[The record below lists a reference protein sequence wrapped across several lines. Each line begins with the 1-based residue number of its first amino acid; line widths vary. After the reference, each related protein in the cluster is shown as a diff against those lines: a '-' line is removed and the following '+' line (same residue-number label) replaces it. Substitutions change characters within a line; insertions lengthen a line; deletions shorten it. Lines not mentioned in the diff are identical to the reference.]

1 LIVEA
6 GFIGLTG
13 PWGILALMAMAVA
26 MLVNRAGASMVFFD
40 VVGRFQA
47 ERLIKDADTSM
58 TVFNAVMLDS
68 FANIQDSV
76 NVIGT
81 SFEGL
86 VNSVMPM
93 TEAVADAEIELS
105 KFLVE
110 ADQIDEISQE
120 IMDMGIAFGFTGDQA
135 LSASAKMAQLASVLG
150 PGMTPTGTE
159 LGLQF
164 GLISGMETE
173 AAMQRLINLN
183 QQLFFMTEGTENL
196 NSVAEKREKITNNTI
211 AVMDKLNTIENRS
224 ASTMEQI
231 TFVMNQFASQ
241 AHLTGESLEMM
252 AAQSAVLIET
262 GEEQGKAGRAL
273 KQIYARLG
281 ADTNGAR
288 KELEALNIAVED
300 SNGNLRPL
308 SEILGDLSKQY
319 DSLSAAEQQAIAQ
332 SVAGNRH
339 YTRFIKLM
347 NNYDRAVQLATEA
360 NEGLFPAM
368 EEVEKRLEADI
379 TKFRAAEAAL
389 SNYRAELGDA
399 LLPALT
405 KTTQKQAT
413 FTKFLA
419 DAVALVG
426 DNRFGNAFLMVG
438 LGIKSMVVPMLG
450 VVTNIAAMTVAM
462 QTNRAVTRAMAGE
475 QLMLEEAFGRGA
487 LQQLR
492 NADSLKQR
500 NQIGAAAV
508 EMMNAELVVLQQ
520 LSREKEAE
528 LLIDIQI
535 GSFISQREKAEISAL
550 QGKIRRSSLDKSMKE
565 TEMMGLAKTSEKYKE
580 LETDIKEID
589 QTVAKHRDTLEGL
602 QITNDETTASVKRMS
617 DAYGGSRVSKGKEE
631 SDEVE
636 RDNKLRAQQAK
647 ELYAVGGAALALGSA
662 FTLLFKDERLVR
674 IGMSLQIVGTTILT
688 AKQLALAA
696 STLIKS
702 AAEAKGITVKKQT
715 NRELLAEIFG
725 LGQNTRA
732 QAINTAAVNTNTA
745 AKRANAAA
753 TSAAAG
759 ASAGGAAAT
768 GASAGS
774 AAGPMG
780 MLAGAVLATGIAYIA
795 LSASAKKAKTDID
808 DFTSVDGVLDTG
820 TIQMEAFTEAVLDSS
835 KSLDDLALDAFNAE
849 QAVLA
854 LQDTTLDAAKS
865 DEAGLRNTE
874 RTAEQA
880 YLARI
885 AQSANMR
892 TNLETDVQAVLDAQA
907 ALDYRD
913 SGAAPDPFSG
923 VGGGIGTEGT
933 FFTQHTIRQAELL
946 IAEEE
951 HLIKLMESIGEDG
964 VGAIVK
970 AIRANAEFVNQLEK
984 DSLDATTSIAGVMET
999 ATQSLT
1005 EFNNAREE
1013 LFFGMAASN
1022 VTGDLVRQVVNRGV
1036 EHLLVNTEVVMT
1048 NNFNGMTTEQ
1058 AAQEILD
1065 HVERGARMRGV
1076 DMSTVSQ
1083 SI

>member
-1 LIVEA
+1 MIIET
-6 GFIGLTG
+6 GFALNG
-13 PWGILALMAMAVA
+13 PWGLLALMAMAVA

-68 FANIQDSV
+68 FANIQDSI

-86 VNSVMPM
+86 VNEVLPL
-93 TEAVADAEIELS
+93 TEAIADAEIELE
-105 KFLVE
+105 KFLLE

-120 IMDMGIAFGFTGDQA
+120 IIDMGVAFGFSGDQA

-150 PGMTPTGTE
+150 PGMTATGTE

-196 NSVAEKREKITNNTI
+196 NSVAQKREKITNNTI

-273 KQIYARLG
+273 RMIYARLG

-288 KELEALNIAVED
+288 RELEALNIAVED

-319 DSLSAAEQQAIAQ
+319 DTLSAAEQQAIAQ

-347 NNYDRAVQLATEA
+347 NNYDRAVQLSTEA

-368 EEVEKRLEADI
+368 DEVNKRLEANI
-379 TKFRAAEAAL
+379 TEFRAAEAAL
-389 SNYRAELGDA
+389 GNYRAELGEA

-405 KTTQKQAT
+405 DVTEKQGT

-419 DAVALVG
+419 DAVSLLG
-426 DNRFGNAFLMVG
+426 DNRVGNALLMIG
-438 LGIKSMVVPMLG
+438 LGLKSMVVPMMG
-450 VVTNIAAMTVAM
+450 VITNMAAMTVAM

-475 QLMLEEAFGRGA
+475 QLMLEEAFGKGA

-492 NADSLKQR
+492 NADSLRQV
-500 NQIGAAAV
+500 NQIGQAAIAMQDAQMV
-508 EMMNAELVVLQQ
+508 TLKKLTRA
-520 LSREKEAE
+520 KEE
-528 LLIDIQI
+528 DLLIDIQAM
-535 GSFISQREKAEISAL
+535 SFINQKEKAEIRAL
-550 QGKIRRSSLDKSMKE
+550 QGTIRRVSLDKSMKE
-565 TEMMGLAKTSEKYKE
+565 TEMMGLKKTSDKYKA
-580 LETDIKEID
+580 LAKEVKDLD
-589 QTVAKHRDTLEGL
+589 QTLAQHRDNLEAL
-602 QITNDETTASVKRMS
+602 QLENDETAASVDRMAR
-617 DAYGGSRVSKGKEE
+617 AYGGSRVKKQQEINKQTE
-631 SDEVE
+631 D
-636 RDNKLRAQQAK
+636 DNRLRAQQAK

-674 IGMSLQIVGTTILT
+674 LGMSLQIVGTTILT

-696 STLIKS
+696 STVVKS
-702 AAEAKGITVKKQT
+702 VAEAKGIKVKKQST
-715 NRELLAEIFG
+715 FELVKEIFT

-732 QAINTAAVNTNTA
+732 QAANTGAVNLNTK

-753 TSAAAG
+753 TGAAAG

-768 GASAGS
+768 GAAAGS

-780 MLAGAVLATGIAYIA
+780 MLGGAIIGTVLAFGA
-795 LSASAKKAKTDID
+795 LSLSAKKAKTDID
-808 DFTSVDGVLDTG
+808 DFSSVDGVLDTG
-820 TIQMEAFTEAVLDSS
+820 TIQMDAFTEAVLDTS
-835 KSLDDLALDAFNAE
+835 KSLDDLALDASNAE
-849 QAVLA
+849 DAVLA
-854 LQDTTLDAAKS
+854 LQDTTLDAAQS
-865 DEAGLRNTE
+865 EITSLRNTE
-874 RTAEQA
+874 KTAEQA
-880 YLARI
+880 YLGRV
-885 AQSANMR
+885 AQSADMR
-892 TNLETDVQAVLDAQA
+892 KNLEDDIEAILDAQETVA
-907 ALDYRD
+907 KGENLTPIGPHGRFMASLFPPGENSALK
-913 SGAAPDPFSG
+913 
-923 VGGGIGTEGT
+923 E
-933 FFTQHTIRQAELL
+933 AELL
-946 IAEEE
+946 LEEEE
-951 HLIKLMESIGEDG
+951 HLIALIESLGEEG
-964 VGAIVK
+964 IEAIVK
-970 AIRANAEFVNQLEK
+970 AIRANATFVNQLER
-984 DSLDATTSIAGVMET
+984 DSVEATTSIAGVMET
-999 ATQSLT
+999 ATQAVT

>member
-1 LIVEA
+1 MIVEA

-196 NSVAEKREKITNNTI
+196 NSAAEKREKITNNTI

-780 MLAGAVLATGIAYIA
+780 MLAGAVLATGIAFIA

-951 HLIKLMESIGEDG
+951 HLIELMESIGEDG

>member
-1 LIVEA
+1 LIIET
-6 GFIGLTG
+6 GFALNG
-13 PWGILALMAMAVA
+13 PWGLLALMAMAVA

-68 FANIQDSV
+68 FANIQDSL

-86 VNSVMPM
+86 VNEVLPL
-93 TEAVADAEIELS
+93 TEAIADAEIELE
-105 KFLVE
+105 KFLLE

-120 IMDMGIAFGFTGDQA
+120 IIDMGVAFGFSGDQA

-150 PGMTPTGTE
+150 PGMTATGTE

-196 NSVAEKREKITNNTI
+196 NSVAEKRNKITNNTI

-273 KQIYARLG
+273 RMIYARLG

-288 KELEALNIAVED
+288 RELEALNIAVED

-308 SEILGDLSKQY
+308 SEVLGDLSHQW
-319 DSLSAAEQQAIAQ
+319 SGLEASERQAVAQ

-347 NNYDRAVQLATEA
+347 NNYDRAVQLSTEA

-368 EEVEKRLEADI
+368 DEVNKRLEANI
-379 TKFRAAEAAL
+379 TEFRAAEAAL

-405 KTTQKQAT
+405 DVTEKQAT

-419 DAVALVG
+419 DAVAVLG
-426 DNRFGNAFLMVG
+426 DNRFGNALLMVG
-438 LGIKSMVVPMLG
+438 LGIKSMVVPMMG
-450 VVTNIAAMTVAM
+450 VITNIAAMTVAM

-492 NADSLKQR
+492 NADSLRQR
-500 NQIGAAAV
+500 NQIGQAAV
-508 EMMNAELVVLQQ
+508 AMMDAELVTLKK
-520 LSREKEAE
+520 LTAEKEAD
-528 LLIDIQI
+528 LLLDISAM
-535 GSFISQREKAEISAL
+535 SFISQIEQAEIRAL
-550 QGKIRRSSLDKSMKE
+550 QGKIRRTSLDKSMKE
-565 TEMMGLAKTSEKYKE
+565 TEMMGLDKTKQKYKD
-580 LETDIKEID
+580 LEAEVKALD
-589 QTVAKHRDTLEGL
+589 QTLAQHRDTLEGL
-602 QITNDETTASVKRMS
+602 QIENDKTAASVDKMAQ
-617 DAYGGSRVSKGKEE
+617 AYGGSRVQKGKEE
-631 SDEVE
+631 
-636 RDNKLRAQQAK
+636 NKQIEEENRLRAQQAK

-674 IGMSLQIVGTTILT
+674 LGMSLQIVGTTILT

-768 GASAGS
+768 GAAAGS
-774 AAGPMG
+774 AAGPFG
-780 MLAGAVLATGIAYIA
+780 MLAGAVIATGIAFVA

-820 TIQMEAFTEAVLDSS
+820 TLQMEAFTEAVLDTN

-854 LQDTTLDAAKS
+854 LKDTTLDAAKS

-885 AQSANMR
+885 AQSADMR
-892 TNLETDVQAVLDAQA
+892 TNLEADVQAVLDAQA

-933 FFTQHTIRQAELL
+933 FFTQHAIREAELL

-999 ATQSLT
+999 ATQAVT

>member
-1 LIVEA
+1 MIVEA

-68 FANIQDSV
+68 FANIQDSL

-86 VNSVMPM
+86 VNEVLPL
-93 TEAVADAEIELS
+93 TEAIADAEIELE
-105 KFLVE
+105 KFLLE

-120 IMDMGIAFGFTGDQA
+120 IMDMGIAFGFSGDQA

-196 NSVAEKREKITNNTI
+196 NSVQEKRNKITSNTL

-273 KQIYARLG
+273 RMIYARLG

-288 KELEALNIAVED
+288 RELEALNIAVED

-319 DSLSAAEQQAIAQ
+319 GSLSAAEQQAIAQ

-379 TKFRAAEAAL
+379 TQFRAAEAAL

-405 KTTQKQAT
+405 KTTEKQAT

-508 EMMNAELVVLQQ
+508 EMMNAEMVVLQQ
-520 LSREKEAE
+520 LNAEKEAE

-535 GSFISQREKAEISAL
+535 GSFISQREQAEIRAL
-550 QGKIRRSSLDKSMKE
+550 QGKIRRSSLDKSIKE
-565 TEMMGLAKTSEKYKE
+565 TEMMGLAKTSEKYTQ
-580 LETDIKEID
+580 LEADIKEID

-602 QITNDETTASVKRMS
+602 QITNDKTTASVKRMS
-617 DAYGGSRVSKGKEE
+617 DAYGGSRVSKGREE
-631 SDEVE
+631 SDQVE
-636 RDNKLRAQQAK
+636 KDNKLRAQQAK

-674 IGMSLQIVGTTILT
+674 LGMSLQIVGTTILT
-688 AKQLALAA
+688 AKQLALAG

-702 AAEAKGITVKKQT
+702 AAEAKGIVTKQKSILEIT
-715 NRELLAEIFG
+715 KEIFSID
-725 LGQNTRA
+725 QNTRA
-732 QAINTAAVNTNTA
+732 QVTNTGA
-745 AKRANAAA
+745 VTLNTKAKAANAAA
-753 TSAAAG
+753 TTAAAG

-768 GASAGS
+768 GAAAGS

-780 MLAGAVLATGIAYIA
+780 MLAGAVIATGIAFIA
-795 LSASAKKAKTDID
+795 LTASAKKAKTDID

-820 TIQMEAFTEAVLDSS
+820 TLQMEAFTEAVLDTS

-849 QAVLA
+849 EAVKGLEDA
-854 LQDTTLDAAKS
+854 TLDAAKS
-865 DEAGLRNTE
+865 EESGLLDTE
-874 RTAEQA
+874 RTAKQS
-880 YLARI
+880 YLARV
-885 AQSANMR
+885 AQSADMR
-892 TNLETDVQAVLDAQA
+892 TNLEADVQAILDAQA

-913 SGAAPDPFSG
+913 SGASPDPFSG
-923 VGGGIGTEGT
+923 IGGVGTGDEA
-933 FFTQHTIRQAELL
+933 FFTRKAISDAELL

-951 HLIKLMESIGEDG
+951 HLVALIESIGDDG
-964 VGAIVK
+964 LTEIVK
-970 AIRANAEFVNQLEK
+970 AIRANAGFINQLER
-984 DSLDATTSIAGVMET
+984 DSLDATTAVAGVMES

>member
-1 LIVEA
+1 
-6 GFIGLTG
+6 
-13 PWGILALMAMAVA
+13 
-26 MLVNRAGASMVFFD
+26 
-40 VVGRFQA
+40 
-47 ERLIKDADTSM
+47 
-58 TVFNAVMLDS
+58 
-68 FANIQDSV
+68 
-76 NVIGT
+76 
-81 SFEGL
+81 
-86 VNSVMPM
+86 
-93 TEAVADAEIELS
+93 
-105 KFLVE
+105 
-110 ADQIDEISQE
+110 
-120 IMDMGIAFGFTGDQA
+120 
-135 LSASAKMAQLASVLG
+135 
-150 PGMTPTGTE
+150 
-159 LGLQF
+159 
-164 GLISGMETE
+164 
-173 AAMQRLINLN
+173 
-183 QQLFFMTEGTENL
+183 
-196 NSVAEKREKITNNTI
+196 
-211 AVMDKLNTIENRS
+211 
-224 ASTMEQI
+224 
-231 TFVMNQFASQ
+231 
-241 AHLTGESLEMM
+241 
-252 AAQSAVLIET
+252 
-262 GEEQGKAGRAL
+262 
-273 KQIYARLG
+273 
-281 ADTNGAR
+281 
-288 KELEALNIAVED
+288 
-300 SNGNLRPL
+300 
-308 SEILGDLSKQY
+308 
-319 DSLSAAEQQAIAQ
+319 
-332 SVAGNRH
+332 
-339 YTRFIKLM
+339 
-347 NNYDRAVQLATEA
+347 
-360 NEGLFPAM
+360 
-368 EEVEKRLEADI
+368 
-379 TKFRAAEAAL
+379 
-389 SNYRAELGDA
+389 
-399 LLPALT
+399 
-405 KTTQKQAT
+405 
-413 FTKFLA
+413 
-419 DAVALVG
+419 
-426 DNRFGNAFLMVG
+426 
-438 LGIKSMVVPMLG
+438 
-450 VVTNIAAMTVAM
+450 
-462 QTNRAVTRAMAGE
+462 
-475 QLMLEEAFGRGA
+475 
-487 LQQLR
+487 
-492 NADSLKQR
+492 
-500 NQIGAAAV
+500 
-508 EMMNAELVVLQQ
+508 
-520 LSREKEAE
+520 
-528 LLIDIQI
+528 
-535 GSFISQREKAEISAL
+535 
-550 QGKIRRSSLDKSMKE
+550 
-565 TEMMGLAKTSEKYKE
+565 
-580 LETDIKEID
+580 
-589 QTVAKHRDTLEGL
+589 
-602 QITNDETTASVKRMS
+602 
-617 DAYGGSRVSKGKEE
+617 
-631 SDEVE
+631 
-636 RDNKLRAQQAK
+636 
-647 ELYAVGGAALALGSA
+647 
-662 FTLLFKDERLVR
+662 
-674 IGMSLQIVGTTILT
+674 MSLQIVGTTILT

-768 GASAGS
+768 GAAAGS
-774 AAGPMG
+774 AAGPFG
-780 MLAGAVLATGIAYIA
+780 MLAGAVIATGIAFVA

-820 TIQMEAFTEAVLDSS
+820 TLQMEAFTEAVLDTN

-854 LQDTTLDAAKS
+854 LKDTTLDAAKS

-885 AQSANMR
+885 AQSADMR
-892 TNLETDVQAVLDAQA
+892 TNLEADVQAVLDAQA

-933 FFTQHTIRQAELL
+933 FFTQHAIREAELL

-999 ATQSLT
+999 ATQAVT